1 MSGGSVEAD
10 GTATPQWL
18 FDLLNGL
25 VEEVAG
31 HGFALDAAAS
41 DWNAKCAHYYDE
53 EDDALK
59 QDWSTFRTIWCNPP
73 FSAALIERFIAK
85 AIEAAEKGS
94 TVVLLLPYWPGYDWF
109 QEVKRKGEMRDVI
122 GPVRFL
128 HHDGGHV
135 VLNNGRSSVSLV
147 VALLGPHF
155 APATSGPPI
164 RNPGAPESP
173 SETGRPDNGSR
184 SSGQKTKLI
193 TLSELT
199 PMETE
204 WLWHLRIPRGEL
216 TIVDGDPSVNKSS
229 LLMDLAARV
238 STGREMPDG
247 TAGTLGGV
255 LLMLAE
261 DSLQKTVLQRLQAA
275 EADTS
280 RIAVPSRPVLI
291 PRDLPLS
298 KRSRARS
305 GPP

>member
-1 MSGGSVEAD
+1 
-10 GTATPQWL
+10 L
-18 FDLLNGL
+18 FDQLNRL

-41 DWNAKCAHYYDE
+41 HWNAKCAHYFDE
-53 EDDALK
+53 RDDALK
-59 QDWSTFRTIWCNPP
+59 QDWSEFWTVWCNPP
-73 FSAALIERFIAK
+73 FSAELIGRFTAN

-94 TVVLLLPYWPGYDWF
+94 TVVLLLPQWPEYDWY
-109 QEVKRKGEMRDVI
+109 QEVKRKGEIRDVT

-135 VLNNGRSSVSLV
+135 VLNNGRHSDSLAV
-147 VALLGPHF
+147 ALLGRHSDSLAVALLGPHF
-155 APATSGPPI
+155 APGTNGPPI
-164 RNPGAPESP
+164 RSPGAAESP
-173 SETGRPDNGSR
+173 SETLRPDNGSR
-184 SSGQKTKLI
+184 CLEQKTKLI

-216 TIVDGDPSVNKSS
+216 TILDGDPSVNKSS

-255 LLMLAE
+255 LL
-261 DSLQKTVLQRLQAA
+261 
-275 EADTS
+275 
-280 RIAVPSRPVLI
+280 I
-291 PRDLPLS
+291 PIRN
-298 KRSRARS
+298 
-305 GPP
+305 